1 MEKEK
6 FEFIKSTTKL
16 HGKRTKLIVAI
27 EELSELTKEL
37 TKDLRGEG
45 DRDHIIEEI
54 CDVDLML
61 SQLYWIYK
69 VQREEAVDMINFK
82 IERQKER
89 DNAKRMKIYELAAKR
104 TGESYDSVEKLFE
117 ELNDETD

>member
-1 MEKEK
+1 MDKK
-6 FEFIKSTTKL
+6 RYDFVRNTTKL
-16 HGKRTKLIVAI
+16 HGKDTKLIVAI

-82 IERQKER
+82 IDRQIQRDKELR
-89 DNAKRMKIYELAAKR
+89 LNREIEESRNGKVYKNVDELI
-104 TGESYDSVEKLFE
+104 E
-117 ELNDETD
+117 ELEKE

>member
-6 FEFIKSTTKL
+6 FEFIKATTKL

-45 DRDHIIEEI
+45 NRDHIIEEI

-69 VQREEAVDMINFK
+69 VQREEAVDIINFK

-89 DNAKRMKIYELAAKR
+89 DKELRLDHEFEEARNGKAYKNVD
-104 TGESYDSVEKLFE
+104 ELFE
-117 ELNDETD
+117 ELKKE

>member
-1 MEKEK
+1 MDKK
-6 FEFIKSTTKL
+6 RYDFVRSTTKL
-16 HGKRTKLIVAI
+16 HGKETKLIVAI

-61 SQLYWIYK
+61 SQLYWIYHVK
-69 VQREEAVDMINFK
+69 RDEATDMINFK
-82 IERQKER
+82 IERQIQRDKELR
-89 DNAKRMKIYELAAKR
+89 LNREI
-104 TGESYDSVEKLFE
+104 E
-117 ELNDETD
+117 EARNGKGNE